1 MSDDISPEG
10 CSKSR
15 IIGGIYYPYHPMLFA
30 DAVTGERWVEINGHK
45 IPYKIFKTWPYMD
58 TEKLF
63 EEFAELRGYTKAT
76 GRG

>member
-1 MSDDISPEG
+1 MNDDISPEG

-15 IIGGIYYPYHPMLFA
+15 IIGGIYYPYHPMLVNSL
-30 DAVTGERWVEINGHK
+30 VTGKCWVSINGHD
-45 IPYKIFKTWPYMD
+45 IPYEIFKTWPYMD
-58 TEKLF
+58 TVELF